1 MLNNFCALRCAMLV
15 SAAVIAE
22 PAFAQSAASAAAADA
37 AAEAFKGGGLEEI
50 VVTANK
56 REENLQ
62 KAPVSITAITAAQA
76 EFRGITEVK
85 DISSLAP
92 NVTVLQGITN
102 ATAAVV
108 TIRGM

>member
-1 MLNNFCALRCAMLV
+1 MLNNFRALRCAMLV

-22 PAFAQSAASAAAADA
+22 PAFAQSAASAAASAATSAATSAAAADA
-37 AAEAFKGGGLEEI
+37 AADATAEASKGGGPEEI

-62 KAPVSITAITAAQA
+62 KAPVSISAITAAQA

-85 DISSLAP
+85 DIS
-92 NVTVLQGITN
+92 
-102 ATAAVV
+102 
-108 TIRGM
+108 

>member
-1 MLNNFCALRCAMLV
+1 MLNNFRALRCAMLV

-22 PAFAQSAASAAAADA
+22 PAFAQSAASAATSAATSAAAADA
-37 AAEAFKGGGLEEI
+37 AADATAEASKGGGPEEI

-62 KAPVSITAITAAQA
+62 KAPVSISAITAAQA

-85 DISSLAP
+85 DIS
-92 NVTVLQGITN
+92 
-102 ATAAVV
+102 
-108 TIRGM
+108 